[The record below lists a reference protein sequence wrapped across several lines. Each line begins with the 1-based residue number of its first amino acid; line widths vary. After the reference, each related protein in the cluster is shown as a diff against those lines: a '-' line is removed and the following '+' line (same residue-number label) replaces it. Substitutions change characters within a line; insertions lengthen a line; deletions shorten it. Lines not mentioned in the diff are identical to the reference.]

1 MRNDCARSRAA
12 IWARRPTEEKP
23 ATGGNALRGLK
34 GKIAAVTGAGSGI
47 GQAAA
52 KRLAEEGCSVAILEW
67 KEAAANDTLT
77 QIKAAGGEAAAILVD
92 VGNEPQVEAAF
103 KRVLEVYGRL
113 DI

>member
-1 MRNDCARSRAA
+1 MPSLF
-12 IWARRPTEEKP
+12 PLGGEK
-23 ATGGNALRGLK
+23 TGGQRGTGVVSRERNALRGLK

-77 QIKAAGGEAAAILVD
+77 LIKAAGGEATAILVD

-103 KRVLEVYGRL
+103 KRVL
-113 DI
+113 